1 MWCFWAGAQDRHS
14 CQERGSSSV
23 CVRQL
28 LKAGSPGSELGRREG
43 CTEKAAQR
51 KGCTEKAAQRRLQHS
66 GRQEVGQKDAATV

>member
-1 MWCFWAGAQDRHS
+1 VWCFWAGAQDRHS

-43 CTEKAAQR
+43 CTER
-51 KGCTEKAAQRRLQHS
+51 RLHTEQAAQRRLQHS
-66 GRQEVGQKDAATV
+66 GRQEVSQKDAATV